1 MVFREDYGVERPRVR
16 ASVGKRMAVACSN
29 KDLRRAQSSDG
40 MVHKMRKT
48 NRVFRDGLRWWTM
61 APRILMIIFG
71 PLYQLVT
78 SHYDHQ

>member
-48 NRVFRDGLRWWTM
+48 NRVFRSTQD
-61 APRILMIIFG
+61 
-71 PLYQLVT
+71 
-78 SHYDHQ
+78 SHDHFWAIVSTGDFAL